1 MTKRRNFSDKFKA
14 AVALEALRGDKT
26 VQEIA
31 AKRQLHPTQVPTLNL
46 PTERWAKWII
56 KSYQYHR
63 LNTSNGVGKVA
74 CQVIVDTLPHQ
85 SFVSLQSRIND
96 RVMLAD
102 VLGQKAEVAIR
113 DNQLLAKLGISQQM
127 HAFENFGLASRDQR
141 LVEFLFGFD
150 PEIKMAADFADRS
163 DAQFDMRQ
171 LMMRGGQ
178 SCLPCDAAIS
188 H

>member
-1 MTKRRNFSDKFKA
+1 MN
-14 AVALEALRGDKT
+14 
-26 VQEIA
+26 QIA
-31 AKRQLHPTQVPTLNL
+31 R
-46 PTERWAKWII
+46 
-56 KSYQYHR
+56 
-63 LNTSNGVGKVA
+63 
-74 CQVIVDTLPHQ
+74 QVIVDTLPHQ

-163 DAQFDMRQ
+163 DAQFDV
-171 LMMRGGQ
+171 
-178 SCLPCDAAIS
+178 
-188 H
+188 